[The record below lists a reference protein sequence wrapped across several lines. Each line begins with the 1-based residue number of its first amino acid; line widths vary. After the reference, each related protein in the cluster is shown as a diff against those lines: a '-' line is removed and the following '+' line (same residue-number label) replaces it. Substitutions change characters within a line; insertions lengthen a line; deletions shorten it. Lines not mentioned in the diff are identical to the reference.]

1 MKALLIL
8 ILVVSFWASLGCTGL
23 KEAWLKANEN
33 WALSGES
40 GANPAKWEIRRK
52 IAERTRE

>member
-8 ILVVSFWASLGCTGL
+8 ILIYSLCVSPGCTGL
-23 KEAWLKANEN
+23 KQAWLKANEN